1 MEKLMFK
8 VLLLIGCTSFC
19 AGDFQ
24 SGYDPAYVDV
34 SSVQHKSIT
43 YDVVTMKRKSEKIKA
58 KYFGARI
65 NGISVSD
72 RYKEWAKTK
81 NIVCYTSA
89 GYMDNSRTTVG
100 LTIDA
105 GVLVNA
111 TLEPFDGL
119 VIVYETGGVVL
130 SNLDEA
136 NLTVVGNPVPQG
148 KKLDIRNSTT
158 DLELF
163 IEWAKNQRA
172 TVFQTHLLV
181 HRNKLAIAPNAPTP
195 PRERRFLAVGTVR
208 GELVHAI
215 VNSGSSNATLYEASK
230 RTLEFLQSFRT
241 MNVMF
246 MINLDPGAQDVFQLY
261 DEHGVKSPFIQ
272 GPIPLEKAANI
283 LAYYFE

>member
-1 MEKLMFK
+1 MGKDK
-8 VLLLIGCTSFC
+8 KHSVLYQC
-19 AGDFQ
+19 
-24 SGYDPAYVDV
+24 
-34 SSVQHKSIT
+34 
-43 YDVVTMKRKSEKIKA
+43 
-58 KYFGARI
+58 RI
-65 NGISVSD
+65 YGQF
-72 RYKEWAKTK
+72 
-81 NIVCYTSA
+81 
-89 GYMDNSRTTVG
+89 RTTVG

-195 PRERRFLAVGTVR
+195 PRKEDFWQWVPCAVNWYMPSLIPAAPMQRFTKL
-208 GELVHAI
+208 H
-215 VNSGSSNATLYEASK
+215 K